1 MPTYTSELGH
11 TVGAGTDYL
20 YELAAITIPSGEQFK
35 RCRIQRAGTS
45 CESYMRL
52 RGNAQDVLGSNGFDT
67 WTTNKNAISW
77 SNGKQPKVKVHNTG
91 SSAYSWRVIVTIET
105 EQKPE
110 YEVRCYGNTNGNRL
124 TANKETAMAGETVT
138 LIPAP
143 NTGYE
148 LDYYTNNREVTIT
161 NNKFTMP
168 ANNISVTAHWR
179 LKSYTITK
187 AVRPA
192 GAGTV
197 SGSSSATMGA
207 SLTMSQTPNTGY
219 KFDHWEISTG
229 QISSGGAFTMPA
241 ANVTVTAVYLQ
252 RSTATINKTTLK
264 GGETAVLTISTA
276 STGFSH
282 KYQLSFGTGMETSM
296 TDVAAGVTSIVL
308 EIPKGWA
315 EGIPSALTKS
325 GGTLTVETYNGTTK
339 LGEYTITG
347 LTYTVPDDAVP
358 GIGEILTS
366 IARTIGGTTYE
377 NVGDYYVQGK
387 CGVHIQA
394 EAEGAYDATITEM
407 AVSVSGYNGDHHT
420 TVADDELD
428 FTTGLLTIA
437 GVTTITVTATDSRG
451 RTGSG
456 TATITVMPYT
466 APAGTLA
473 VERADANGDPDDVGT
488 YGIYEMTSQYTQIGS
503 NTLTKTLTSQGVT
516 VVVSADDG
524 DLLPGTG
531 NRQTFQSQYEY
542 TITLTLADAFETVT
556 VTAKMKS
563 AKFVIHV
570 DSGGDR
576 IAFFKAANRTIPTGK
591 TSTMEISG
599 DTQVYIGSDTLEDYI
614 RAIVNAM

>member
-11 TVGAGTDYL
+11 TVSAGTDYL
-20 YELAAITIPSGEQFK
+20 YELPAVTIPSGEQFK
-35 RCRIQRAGTS
+35 RCKIQRAGTN
-45 CESYMRL
+45 CNTYMRL
-52 RGNAQDVLGSNGFDT
+52 RGNAQSVLGSDGFDT
-67 WTTNKNAISW
+67 WTTNKTAISW

-91 SSAYSWRVIVTIET
+91 SSTYSWRVIVVIET
-105 EQKPE
+105 EQKPL
-110 YEVRCYGNTNGNRL
+110 YEIRCYGNTNGNRL
-124 TANKETAMAGETVT
+124 TADKATAMEGETVT
-138 LIPAP
+138 LTPLP

-148 LDYYTNNREVTIT
+148 LDYYTSNREITIS

-168 ANNISVTAHWR
+168 ALNTNVTAHWK
-179 LKSYTITK
+179 LKNYTITK
-187 AVRPA
+187 ATRPA

-197 SGSSSATMGA
+197 SGSSSATMGT
-207 SLTMSQTPNTGY
+207 SLTMTQAPNTGY
-219 KFDHWEISTG
+219 TFDHWEISTG
-229 QISSGGAFTMPA
+229 TISSGGAFTMPA

-264 GGETAVLTISTA
+264 GGETAVLTISPA
-276 STGFSH
+276 SGSFSH
-282 KYQLSFGTGMETSM
+282 KYKLSFGTGMETAL
-296 TDVAAGVTSIVL
+296 TEVAAGVTSVLL

-339 LGEYTITG
+339 LGEYTISS

-358 GIGEILTS
+358 DIGTIVTS
-366 IARTIGGTTYE
+366 IARTIGGVTYA

-387 CGVHIQA
+387 CGVRIQA
-394 EAEGAYDATITEM
+394 EAEGAYDATVTGM
-407 AVSVSGYNGDHHT
+407 AVSVSGYNGEHHT
-420 TVADDELD
+420 TVADDEVD

-451 RTGSG
+451 RTASA

-488 YGIYEMTSQYTQIGS
+488 YGIYAMTSQYTQIGS

-516 VVVSADDG
+516 VVVSNDTG
-524 DLLPGTG
+524 DLLPGAG
-531 NRQTFQSQYEY
+531 NRQTFQSQNEY

-556 VTAKMKS
+556 VTARMKS
-563 AKFVIHV
+563 AKFVMHV

-576 IAFFKAANRTIPTGK
+576 IAFFKAANKTIPTGK

-599 DTQVYIGSDTLEDYI
+599 DTQVYIGNDTLEDYI
-614 RAIVNAM
+614 RAIVSAM

>member
-11 TVGAGTDYL
+11 TVGAGSDYL
-20 YELAAITIPSGEQFK
+20 FELAAITIPSGEQFK
-35 RCRIQRAGTS
+35 RCRIQRAGTA

-52 RGNAQDVLGSNGFDT
+52 RGNAQDVLGQNGFDT

-91 SSAYSWRVIVTIET
+91 SQAYSWRVIVTIET
-105 EQKPE
+105 EQKPV

-124 TANKETAMAGETVT
+124 TANKETAMEGETVT
-138 LIPAP
+138 LYPVP

-148 LDYYTNNREVTIT
+148 LDYYTSNREITIS

-168 ANNISVTAHWR
+168 GANTSVTAHWK
-179 LKSYTITK
+179 LKNYTITK

-197 SGSSSATMGA
+197 SGSGSATMGA
-207 SLTMSQTPNTGY
+207 AVTMSQVPNTGY

-229 QISSGGAFTMPA
+229 TISSGGGFTMPA

-264 GGETAVLTISTA
+264 GGETAILTISAA

-282 KYQLSFGTGMETSM
+282 KYSLSFGTGMETGLVS
-296 TDVAAGVTSIVL
+296 VAAGVTSIVL
-308 EIPKGWA
+308 EIPEEWA

-325 GGTLTVETYNGTTK
+325 GGTLTVETWNGTTK
-339 LGEYTITG
+339 LGEYTISG

-358 GIGEILTS
+358 EIGEIITS
-366 IARTIGGTTYE
+366 IARTIGGVTYA

-387 CGVHIQA
+387 CGVRIQA
-394 EAEGAYDATITEM
+394 EAQGAYEATVTGM
-407 AVSVSGYNGDHHT
+407 AVSVSGYNGEHHEA
-420 TVADDELD
+420 VADDEID

-451 RTGSG
+451 RTGSA

-473 VERADANGDPDDVGT
+473 VERADAGGDPDDVGT
-488 YGIYEMTSQYTQIGS
+488 YGIYEMTSLYTQIVS

-516 VVVSADDG
+516 VPVADTAG

-531 NRQTFQSQYEY
+531 NRQTFLSQNEY
-542 TITLTLADAFETVT
+542 TITLTLEDAFETVT
-556 VTAKMKS
+556 ITARMKS

-576 IAFFKAANRTIPTGK
+576 IAFFKAANKAIPAGK

-599 DTQVYIGSDTLEDYI
+599 DTQVYIGADTLEDYI